1 MKGLEDLKL
10 VIDNLS
16 KQYKD
21 KIAVNQFSAELSVGV
36 YALLG
41 PNGSGKTTLMR
52 MLAGILKPTLGR
64 VLLNG
69 QDIAVMD
76 ESYREL
82 LGYLPQEY
90 GMYHNFTAE
99 RFLMYFASLKGLDK
113 KQSIKKVSEVLE
125 LVNLTQD
132 RKRKTGKFS
141 GGMKRRLGIAQ
152 ALLNDPEILI
162 VDEPTA
168 GLDPQERIRFRNLLS
183 EISADRIVFLSTHI
197 VSDIEYIAKEI
208 LLMKQGELIQ
218 QNTLAGL
225 LEQVKGKVWGAT
237 ITQDELSMVQNKFK
251 VGNMQRTQTGIDLR
265 IVSDEQPLTGAVQI
279 PTKLED
285 VYLYFF
291 DQEVDE
297 HV

>member
-218 QNTLAGL
+218 QNTLEGL

-297 HV
+297 LV